1 MIIGAII
8 SFNNSINDYFN
19 NNSIVIM
26 IVFYLNAR
34 TLSKFCKEQ
43 IKMIIIIVIIIII
56 MFKQLSQRKTLRG

>member
-1 MIIGAII
+1 MIIAAII
-8 SFNNSINDYFN
+8 SFNNSINDYYN

-43 IKMIIIIVIIIII
+43 IKMIIIIVI
-56 MFKQLSQRKTLRG
+56 